1 MICREIKKEAF
12 FVYNE
17 DIELVLTA
25 LLLLNGRDE
34 WQPDFYS
41 EEERAGWKR
50 KYAVLFEMFAGMKR
64 DAAVQLLDACSVED
78 FCDFTLELFAGKLQ
92 SEVAGRLATE
102 LLAGYE
108 ETERKELVKSDTGLQ
123 QLFELEENQ
132 RIFSSFLSMRV
143 FYKDVDIWASEFEAF
158 AKELRNEAFLANL
171 EKHRIE
177 VEEEWEKLCRQ
188 FDEKNALD
196 VSQAIM
202 KKNFYHRGPFE
213 RYVFIPVFMLGY
225 GAIRFYGT
233 DQILLYSPQKQEV
246 NRERLL
252 AQMKTIADET
262 RIRIIKLL
270 NEKGPMCGKDI
281 AQALHLAPS
290 TVSHHIEQL
299 RNAGLLHEEP
309 VNKARYYSVRK
320 ESKADFIRLLEEIF
334 Q

>member
-25 LLLLNGRDE
+25 LLLLNGREE
-34 WQPDFYS
+34 WQPNFYG
-41 EEERAGWKR
+41 EEERADWKH
-50 KYAVLFEMFAGMKR
+50 KYAVLFEMFAGMQR
-64 DAAVQLLDACSVED
+64 DVAVQLLDACSVED
-78 FCDFTLELFAGKLQ
+78 FCDFSLELFVGKLQ
-92 SEVAGRLATE
+92 SEVTGRLATE

-108 ETERKELVKSDTGLQ
+108 ESERQELVKSDVGLQ
-123 QLFELEENQ
+123 QLYEVEENR

-143 FYKDVDIWASEFEAF
+143 FYKDADVWTQEFEVF
-158 AKELRNEAFLANL
+158 VKELRNEEFLANL
-171 EKHRIE
+171 EKHRIV

-188 FDEKNALD
+188 FEEKNALD
-196 VSQAIM
+196 VSQTIM
-202 KKNFYHRGPFE
+202 KKNFYHRGPFG
-213 RYVFIPVFMLGY
+213 RYVFVPVFMLGY
-225 GAIRFYGT
+225 GAMRFYGI

-270 NEKGPMCGKDI
+270 NQNGPMCGKDI
-281 AQALHLAPS
+281 AQALKLAPS

-309 VNKARYYSVRK
+309 VNKARYYSVRE
-320 ESKADFIRLLEEIF
+320 ESKKDFIRLLEEIF